1 MILDQ
6 QIAVLGRILGKAGD
20 NLSHGFQNAGEGRM
34 AAYLRVGI
42 QLQRHEIEGN
52 TLMQKGPQHLERIS
66 SATMPH
72 EIAGNDTGQ
81 FPDGAVRA
89 MGLVAREEGPAE
101 QQPGKVGHDLP
112 DTVGHGI
119 AGRGQRI
126 GQGVG
131 IELRL
136 LLNACRRF
144 GQGRCSVDAP
154 FLKGDKTGAQIALLI
169 HPDADAPLLCQ
180 QNGFPVQRPPVA
192 HQHDICCPVFF
203 HAAADPERPFVDVSP
218 PEADIAGGRP
228 EDPVAAAG
236 NNLADPA
243 AVLFQRFSQL
253 VEEGAV
259 RPLQKKKTAYT

>member
-20 NLSHGFQNAGEGRM
+20 NLSHGFQNAGEGRV

-52 TLMQKGPQHLERIS
+52 MLMQKGSQHLERVS

-72 EIAGNDTGQ
+72 EIAGNDAGQ
-81 FPDGAVRA
+81 FSDGAVRA
-89 MGLVAREEGPAE
+89 MGLVARKEGPAE
-101 QQPGKVGHDLP
+101 QQPGKVGHNLP

-119 AGRGQRI
+119 AGRRQRV

-131 IELRL
+131 IVLRL
-136 LLNACRRF
+136 LLNACRCL
-144 GQGRCSVDAP
+144 GQGGSSVDAP
-154 FLKGDKTGAQIALLI
+154 FLKSDKTGAQIALLI
-169 HPDADAPLLCQ
+169 YPDADAPLLCEE
-180 QNGFPVQRPPVA
+180 NCFPVQRPPVA
-192 HQHDICCPVFF
+192 HQNNICRPIFF
-203 HAAADPERPFVDVSP
+203 HAAADPERPFVDMPP

-243 AVLFQRFSQL
+243 AALLQGFSQP

-259 RPLQKKKTAYT
+259 RPL